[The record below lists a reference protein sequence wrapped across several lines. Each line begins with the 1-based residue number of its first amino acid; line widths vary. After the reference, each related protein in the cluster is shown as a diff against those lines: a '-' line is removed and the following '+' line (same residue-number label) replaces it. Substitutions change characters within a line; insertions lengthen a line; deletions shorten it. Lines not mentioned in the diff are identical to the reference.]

1 MVNGCRLAGS
11 LNADADNTTK
21 QKCRTAT
28 IVPECVFQPAKAH
41 SKLNQPFFNII
52 APGHSAAAINNSPI
66 QQFTH

>member
-1 MVNGCRLAGS
+1 MLALIRGQNRRAAPQQLSPNVSVSRLARQGVT
-11 LNADADNTTK
+11 NA
-21 QKCRTAT
+21 
-28 IVPECVFQPAKAH
+28 AKVH